1 MNITITARMMKQKYD
16 WKEKAGQYEISFDFP
31 DHLIESID
39 PGNLFKFALQE
50 LYEAMLG
57 AADDVMDARRSG

>member
-39 PGNLFKFALQE
+39 PGNLFKFAL
-50 LYEAMLG
+50 EA
-57 AADDVMDARRSG
+57 AYQDWKNKQAEPSEEQP